1 MVEPLAVDH
10 AVLGAGEP
18 SRVPVA
24 IFILVVYPAVLLH
37 GTGGTANVRAV
48 RAAMALV
55 DG

>member
-1 MVEPLAVDH
+1 
-10 AVLGAGEP
+10 
-18 SRVPVA
+18 VA